1 MSRSFDWSPW
11 RAEALGLAL
20 SFALGHGA
28 LAATALGEW
37 LVAEGTARIKI
48 IDCAGALWGIVSWE
62 SDPGVDSYNP
72 DPAKRTQPI
81 TGTAILRGL
90 KPSGTNRWDGTIY
103 NTDNGRTYSGGITL
117 SDANVL
123 RVRGCILLVLC
134 GGENWKRV
142 EESVPASADLAC
154 EHVAPAQPSR

>member
-1 MSRSFDWSPW
+1 MRGGDLTFVLIGSTKRSMMSRSFNPCRW
-11 RAEALGLAL
+11 RAAALGLAL
-20 SFALGHGA
+20 SLALGHGA

-37 LVAEGTARIKI
+37 LVAEGTARVKL

-62 SDPGVDSYNP
+62 SDPGVDSNNP
-72 DPAKRTQPI
+72 DPAKRSQPI

-103 NTDNGRTYSGGITL
+103 NTDDGRTYSGGITL

-123 RVRGCILLVLC
+123 RVRGCILL
-134 GGENWKRV
+134 
-142 EESVPASADLAC
+142 
-154 EHVAPAQPSR
+154 